1 MTGEREFVLPS
12 GRRLP
17 LVLRRSRRARRLRVT
32 VSPVDGRVELVLPQ
46 GAALEDGLAFVD
58 AKRRWIERRRSLAPG
73 RAPFVDGA
81 VLPFLGASLRIRRAP
96 LPRGRPRREGG
107 ELLVPGGEADLARS
121 VGAWL
126 RQAAQ
131 EEIAPR
137 VADKSARLGRTPGPL
152 AIRDTRTRWGSCSAH
167 GSLSFSWRLVLAPE
181 PVLDY
186 VVAHEVA
193 HLAEMNHGPRFWAH
207 VAALCRDPAGARAW
221 LRANGPALHRYG

>member
-1 MTGEREFVLPS
+1 MTGERECVLPS
-12 GRRLP
+12 GRRLR

-58 AKRRWIERRRSLAPG
+58 AKRRWIEGRRALAPG

-81 VLPFLGASLRIRRAP
+81 MLPLLGASLRIRRSP
-96 LPRGRPRREGG
+96 LPRAGPWREGG
-107 ELLVPGGEADLARS
+107 ALFVPGEEADLARS

-126 RQAAQ
+126 RRAAQ
-131 EEIAPR
+131 DEIAPR
-137 VADKSARLGRTPGPL
+137 VADKAARLGRAPGAL
-152 AIRDTRTRWGSCSAH
+152 AIRDTRTRWGSCSAA

-181 PVLDY
+181 PMLDY

-207 VAALCRDPAGARAW
+207 VGALCRDPEGARAW